1 MFMDLFAPY
10 KLGPLQLANRVVMAP
25 MTRSRAV
32 GNVPNALMAAY
43 YRQRATAGLIITE
56 GTAPSPNGLGYPR
69 IPGLYS
75 PEQIGGWRQVTDAVH
90 EAGGR
95 IFAQLMHVGRIGHGL
110 NLPAGAELVA
120 PSAVAAGGEMF
131 TDQEGPKPHPTPRA
145 MTAADIEQAQDG
157 YVAAARNAVEAGFDG
172 VELHGANGYLLE
184 QFLSPHT
191 NRRDDAY
198 GGSIEAR
205 GRFVAETA
213 AAVAE
218 AIGAARVGIRISPH
232 SRFND
237 MADYEETVPQY
248 VWLMEQLRRLGLLY
262 VHLVLGAERIPET
275 TATAVREAFG
285 GPMILNSGFDRARAE
300 AALAAGEADLIAFG
314 VPYIANPDLV
324 SRMQDGA
331 ELAQPRQEL
340 FYAPGAEGYADYPA
354 VA

>member
-1 MFMDLFAPY
+1 
-10 KLGPLQLANRVVMAP
+10 
-25 MTRSRAV
+25 
-32 GNVPNALMAAY
+32 
-43 YRQRATAGLIITE
+43 
-56 GTAPSPNGLGYPR
+56 
-69 IPGLYS
+69 
-75 PEQIGGWRQVTDAVH
+75 
-90 EAGGR
+90 
-95 IFAQLMHVGRIGHGL
+95 
-110 NLPAGAELVA
+110 
-120 PSAVAAGGEMF
+120 
-131 TDQEGPKPHPTPRA
+131 